1 MGLRHPVGFSV
12 AEGFSFESIEEEEHW
27 QWQ

>member
-27 QWQ
+27 Q